1 MIYLECVS
9 HKHTATAARSKAR
22 AHKSRCHLD
31 NCLLSFRSWIML
43 PDKFHAKQESR
54 RSNLFLS
61 HTHTLV
67 ENNFHCL
74 LDQHSMVANTEN
86 IRRLNSYLN
95 FKSRIKITD
104 GRTFI
109 GTFVCIDKE
118 KNIILAHTEEFRG
131 GRLDRVCTAISF

>member
-1 MIYLECVS
+1 
-9 HKHTATAARSKAR
+9 
-22 AHKSRCHLD
+22 
-31 NCLLSFRSWIML
+31 
-43 PDKFHAKQESR
+43 
-54 RSNLFLS
+54 
-61 HTHTLV
+61 
-67 ENNFHCL
+67 
-74 LDQHSMVANTEN
+74 MVANTEN

-131 GRLDRVCTAISF
+131 GMLDRVCTAISF

>member
-1 MIYLECVS
+1 MYLINTQPQQLVPRRGRINQDAILTTACFPLDHGSCYHTSSMLNKS
-9 HKHTATAARSKAR
+9 HEEAIS
-22 AHKSRCHLD
+22 S
-31 NCLLSFRSWIML
+31 CL
-43 PDKFHAKQESR
+43 
-54 RSNLFLS
+54 
-61 HTHTLV
+61 THTLV